1 MSDYEHIFFDLDRTL
16 WDFETNSHETL
27 SELIQKHKL
36 PEKGIESASDFI
48 TEYLIINEQLWDE
61 YRKGDVDKNTLRYD
75 RFYRTLL
82 KFKIDDR
89 LLSQAIGNDY
99 VITSPL
105 KTGLFP
111 HTKEVLD
118 YLNANYN
125 LHIITN
131 GFEEVQHVKIKNCG
145 IEKYFDQVITSER
158 AGFKKP
164 DVRIFEYSL
173 ATVNCNATNSLMI
186 GDSLEADIIGAR
198 NAGIHQVYF
207 NPKKEPHSEDV
218 TFEISSLKE
227 LINFL

>member
-1 MSDYEHIFFDLDRTL
+1 MKDYKHIFFDLDRTL
-16 WDFETNSHETL
+16 WDFEANSHETL
-27 SELIQKHKL
+27 SELLLKHKL
-36 PEKGIESASDFI
+36 LEKGVESASDFI

-61 YRKGDVDKNTLRYD
+61 YRNGSIDKNTLRYD

-82 KFKIDDR
+82 KFEIDDR
-89 LLSQAIGNDY
+89 SLSQDIGNDY
-99 VITSPL
+99 VALSPL

-111 HTKEVLD
+111 DTIEVLN
-118 YLNANYN
+118 YLSDKYN

-173 ATVNCNATNSLMI
+173 QTANTSATNSLMI

-198 NAGIHQVYF
+198 NAGIHQVFF
-207 NPKKEPHSEDV
+207 NPEKESHSEKV
-218 TFEISSLKE
+218 TFEICGLKE
-227 LINFL
+227 LLNFL